1 MERDVR
7 PFSQQGS
14 VARVFQGLKDNLCQ
28 SLESF
33 LKLFFFFCYVSFS
46 PKRNEKEQKNLLV
59 SYFIPSVFHHSI
71 FSFL

>member
-33 LKLFFFFCYVSFS
+33 LKLFFFVMFPSL
-46 PKRNEKEQKNLLV
+46 PKEMKKNKK
-59 SYFIPSVFHHSI
+59 I
-71 FSFL
+71 F